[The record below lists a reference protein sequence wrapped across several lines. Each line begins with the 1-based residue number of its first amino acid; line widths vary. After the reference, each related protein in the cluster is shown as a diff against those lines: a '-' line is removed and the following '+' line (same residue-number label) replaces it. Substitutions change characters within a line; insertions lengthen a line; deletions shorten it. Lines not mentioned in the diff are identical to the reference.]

1 MDSFNSGSKD
11 GYSEA
16 EQDILLSVA
25 VKSIQHGFLERVAL
39 PVHRDNFDEPKLKI
53 DRATFVTL
61 EINGQLRGCIGSLVA
76 MHPLASDVAHNAFAA
91 AFEDPRFP
99 SLTERE
105 FEQLDIHI
113 SILSETTPMTFTS
126 EADLLSQLQP
136 GIDGL
141 VLSDNFKRG
150 TFLPSVWKSLPD
162 AASFL
167 RQLKLKAG
175 LSENYWSG
183 TLKIE
188 RYTTF
193 SFGRHISK
201 IAMEFK

>member
-1 MDSFNSGSKD
+1 MDSFNQH
-11 GYSEA
+11 

-39 PVHRDNFDEPKLKI
+39 PVHRDNFNETKLKI
-53 DRATFVTL
+53 DRASFVTL
-61 EINGQLRGCIGSLVA
+61 EINGQLRGCIGSLIA

-99 SLTERE
+99 SLTEKE

-113 SILSETTPMTFTS
+113 SILSEASPMSFSS
-126 EADLLSQLQP
+126 EEDLISQLQP

-150 TFLPSVWKSLPD
+150 TFLPSVWDSLPD
-162 AASFL
+162 AHNFL
-167 RQLKLKAG
+167 RQLKVKAG
-175 LSENYWSG
+175 LPENHWSE
-183 TLKIE
+183 TLKVE

-201 IAMEFK
+201 IAMEISQNRPI